1 MDINFDV
8 IYLDS
13 DGVLVDF
20 EGYFREKI
28 GKSHADFER
37 KSEFWEEVKRLN
49 KIEPVFESMNFLPH
63 ACLLIDLCK
72 TMFKEVKILTASG
85 GVPKDAPAQKINF
98 YKKHYPELE
107 CIVVENSVDKSRYAA
122 PGVILVDDM
131 PKSINPWM
139 EKGGIGV
146 LHKSAFETVVEL
158 RKLCSFPPLP
168 MVLNKETGYIH
179 LSGDA

>member
-63 ACLLIDLCK
+63 AWLLISLCQ

-98 YKKHYPELE
+98 YKKHYPNIE

-131 PKSINPWM
+131 PKSINPWI
-139 EKGGIGV
+139 EKGGIGI
-146 LHKSAFETVVEL
+146 LHKSVAETAVEL
-158 RKLCSFPPLP
+158 NRICSFDTMQVL
-168 MVLNKETGYIH
+168 LNKAQELGVVYEP
-179 LSGDA
+179 

>member
-63 ACLLIDLCK
+63 AWLLIGLCL

-85 GVPKDAPAQKINF
+85 GVPKDAPVQKINF
-98 YKKHYPELE
+98 YKKHYPNIE

-131 PKSINPWM
+131 PKSINPWI
-139 EKGGIGV
+139 EKGGFGV
-146 LHKSAFETVVEL
+146 LHKSIEETL
-158 RKLCSFPPLP
+158 A
-168 MVLNKETGYIH
+168 VLIFIFNINVRPITCIPKFSV
-179 LSGDA
+179 L